1 MDKFT
6 ANTTTRSADTYR
18 LSSDWQVH
26 AIPLNQTVSADAL
39 PADGWKTVPE
49 CAHLQP
55 VLYPDRPYWGNHL
68 RAINQQAWLYRR
80 TFTVP
85 DGRPYRRARLR
96 FDGVDYFADV
106 WLNGQHIGQH
116 EGHFAPFEFDVTD
129 ALHPGDNELLV
140 RVTSPWD
147 EPNPHGSY
155 PIDHVI
161 RGLVKGLYEHA
172 EGVIPPDVNPIGI
185 WRPAWLVL
193 DNGISIDRV
202 RIRTSLDGMVTT
214 CLTITNATGEDWRGV
229 LRLDANADNHDG
241 AGASAEHPL
250 SLPVGTNEVEYR
262 LRVPEPRLWWPWDH
276 GDANLYR
283 LTASLHDEAGAALET
298 HTETF
303 GIRTVRL
310 ERSPERFTYFIN
322 ERPAA
327 IRGSSYMPGLYL
339 SQFDRDALAR
349 DVALTRDANLN
360 LMRVHVHVS
369 PPELY
374 DLCDRAGMLVF
385 QDFELNWVQDTS
397 QEFEARAISL
407 QREMINLLYNHPSV
421 ITWACHNEPT
431 MVFVRRQNLE
441 RRPDPALYAD
451 ALRQDSTR
459 PVFICSG
466 QMAGDWQWSGDDH
479 SYYGAIW
486 SKRYT
491 DVRRRRPRLNT
502 EFGFEAPAALETL
515 RQHADSWER
524 LNHLDGVLD
533 ELWNYQAELT
543 QYHIEHFRRLR
554 AETCAG
560 YVHFWLN
567 DLAPQV
573 GCGVL
578 DVERRPKGG
587 YAALKRASQPVLP
600 VLEHDGRQPGAL
612 WVLNDTPRAYPGARL
627 AWRVYDGDGRVLLE
641 ESQQV
646 DVGANGAQRVA
657 ACEWALSPAR
667 CARVELA
674 LYDADG
680 EVVSENLYHHP
691 FQPSPRPKGYP
702 WKFDTY
708 LGCKTFD
715 RPGAPSMV
723 DHNITPL
730 FKLVPVWMRE
740 NIAEWALRQ
749 RLPVWFLSAVS
760 RVAERVMP

>member
-1 MDKFT
+1 MG
-6 ANTTTRSADTYR
+6 
-18 LSSDWQVH
+18 DWQVSPV
-26 AIPLNQTVSADAL
+26 PLDYAVSTGAL
-39 PADGWKTVPE
+39 PAEGWLTIPE
-49 CAHLQP
+49 GAHLQP
-55 VLYPDRPYWGNHL
+55 VLYPERPYWGDHL
-68 RAINQQAWLYRR
+68 RAINNQAWLYRR
-80 TFTVP
+80 DFAVP
-85 DGRPYRRARLR
+85 EGIPYRRARLR
-96 FDGVDYFADV
+96 FDGVDYFAEV
-106 WLNGQHIGQH
+106 WLNGQPIGQH
-116 EGHFAPFEFDVTD
+116 EGHFAPFAFDVTD
-129 ALHPGDNELLV
+129 ALRPGDNDLLV

-147 EPNPHGSY
+147 KPNPHGSY

-185 WRPAWLVL
+185 WRPVFLML
-193 DNGISIDRV
+193 DAGISLDYV
-202 RIRTSLDGMVTT
+202 RIRTSLDGTVHVG
-214 CLTITNATGEDWRGV
+214 LTMTNATGAAWRGAV
-229 LRLDANADNHDG
+229 TLDASADNHDG
-241 AGASAEHPL
+241 AGASAEQ
-250 SLPVGTNEVEYR
+250 SLNLPAGTHEVDCTFTI
-262 LRVPEPRLWWPWDH
+262 PEPRLWWPWDH

-283 LTASLHDEAGAALET
+283 LTASLRDDTGTVFDQQET
-298 HTETF
+298 SF

-310 ERSPERFTYFIN
+310 ERTPQRFTYFIN
-322 ERPAA
+322 DRPVA

-339 SQFDRDALAR
+339 SQFDREALAR
-349 DVALTRDANLN
+349 DVALARDANLN

-374 DLCDRAGMLVF
+374 DLCDRAGMLIF

-397 QEFEARAISL
+397 PEFAARAITL

-451 ALRQDSTR
+451 ALRQDPTR

-466 QMAGDWQWSGDDH
+466 QMADDWQRSGDDH

-515 RQHADSWER
+515 RQHPDAWER
-524 LNHLDGVLD
+524 LNHLDGVIE

-543 QYHIEHFRRLR
+543 QFHIEHFRRLR

-587 YAALKRASQPVLP
+587 YAALQRASQPVLP
-600 VLEHDGRQPGAL
+600 VLEHDGRRPIAL
-612 WVLNDTPRAYPGARL
+612 WVLNDTPMVYPDARL
-627 AWRVYDGDGRVLLE
+627 SWHVYDAAGQVLLKVT
-641 ESQQV
+641 QV
-646 DVGANGAQRVA
+646 LDVGANGAQRVGT
-657 ACEWALSPAR
+657 CIWPLPPAQCVR
-667 CARVELA
+667 IELA
-674 LYDADG
+674 LRDADG
-680 EVVSENLYHHP
+680 KLVSENVYHHP
-691 FQPSPRPKGYP
+691 FQPSPRPQGYP
-702 WKFDTY
+702 WKFDPY

-715 RPGAPSMV
+715 RPGAPSLA
-723 DHNITPL
+723 DHNINRL
-730 FKLVPVWMRE
+730 FKLVPVQMRE

-749 RLPVWFLSAVS
+749 RLPVWLLSAVS
-760 RVAERVMP
+760 RVAEWVMP